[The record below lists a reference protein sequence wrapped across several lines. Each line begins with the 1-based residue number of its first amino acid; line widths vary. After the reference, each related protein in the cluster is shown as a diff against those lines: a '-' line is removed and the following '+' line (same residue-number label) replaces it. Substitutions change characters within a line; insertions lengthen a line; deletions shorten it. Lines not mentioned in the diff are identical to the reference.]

1 MNVKKINWLFFVLVI
16 TYIGIAFWI
25 SYFPLP
31 FSWNF
36 ISNSLLSELMIVVPT
51 VLFLFATKTNPI
63 QLCRM
68 KRTHVSTL
76 LMTVLFVFLSTPL
89 ITLVNAISLLFV
101 DNTVLDMSSQFMDM
115 PFIVVF
121 FMIAI
126 WAPITEEFVC
136 RGVIFQGYKRQGN
149 LLKSVLQSAFIF
161 ALLHRNF
168 NQAGYA
174 FVIGIAL
181 ALLLEASDSFWT
193 VFLVHCCVNGSSVI
207 NLYLLKLLPNDMI
220 VSAMEEAASYETEQM
235 ILVISVYLLLSV
247 IFTPIAVCVLVWIA
261 KREGRLQQ
269 LKEIWTSRKN
279 KQDRYITI
287 PFVLAVLLSLG
298 IMILET
304 MQ

>member
-1 MNVKKINWLFFVLVI
+1 MNTKKVNWLFLILVI

-25 SYFPLP
+25 SNFPLP

-51 VLFLFATKTNPI
+51 VIFLFATKTNPI

-68 KRTHVSTL
+68 KRTHISTL

-149 LLKSVLQSAFIF
+149 LLKSVLLSALIF

-193 VFLVHCCVNGSSVI
+193 VFLFHCCVNGSSVI